1 MSTYKKLTDK
11 YEVNV
16 YPKRDVVIVKGSG
29 AKVWD
34 ENGKE
39 YLDCTV
45 GIGVATIGHC
55 NPKVSEAIAEQ
66 SKTLITNPGIFYND
80 KRALML
86 EKLISISPKSLT
98 KAFITNSGTEAVEA
112 AIKFAR
118 ITTGKTDFISAMR
131 GFHGRTMGALS
142 ATHKEEYRTSFEPLV
157 PGFTFVAFNKIDK
170 LKEAIT
176 EKTAGIILEVV
187 QGEGGINI
195 GDKEY
200 FDEVRKICDENKI
213 ILIIDEI
220 QSGFCRTGKMFACEH
235 FDIQPDIMTVAK
247 AIAGGFP
254 VGAAICSDKIDIPTG
269 KHGSTF
275 GGNPLG
281 AAASIAAID
290 FMLEN
295 NLAKQAEEKGNYF
308 VSKFDVDKLSKVRG
322 IRNLGLMIGIELKE
336 KVQPYLVE
344 LMEKGIL
351 AMPAGKTIL
360 RLLPP
365 AVISYEDLDKVA
377 EVLNDMLK

>member
-1 MSTYKKLTDK
+1 
-11 YEVNV
+11 
-16 YPKRDVVIVKGSG
+16 
-29 AKVWD
+29 
-34 ENGKE
+34 
-39 YLDCTV
+39 
-45 GIGVATIGHC
+45 
-55 NPKVSEAIAEQ
+55 
-66 SKTLITNPGIFYND
+66 
-80 KRALML
+80 
-86 EKLISISPKSLT
+86 
-98 KAFITNSGTEAVEA
+98 
-112 AIKFAR
+112 
-118 ITTGKTDFISAMR
+118 
-131 GFHGRTMGALS
+131 
-142 ATHKEEYRTSFEPLV
+142 
-157 PGFTFVAFNKIDK
+157 
-170 LKEAIT
+170 
-176 EKTAGIILEVV
+176 
-187 QGEGGINI
+187 
-195 GDKEY
+195 
-200 FDEVRKICDENKI
+200 ICDENKI

-351 AMPAGKTIL
+351 AMPAGKTVL

>member
-1 MSTYKKLTDK
+1 MSNYKELIDT

-16 YPKRDVVIVKGSG
+16 YPKRDVVIVKGKD

-34 ENGKE
+34 DKGNE
-39 YLDCTV
+39 YIDCAA

-55 NPKVSEAIAEQ
+55 NDKVVEAITNQA
-66 SKTLITNPGIFYND
+66 KTLITNPAIFYND

-118 ITTGKTDFISAMR
+118 ISTGKTDFITAMR

-142 ATHKEEYRTSFEPLV
+142 GTHKADYRAPFEPLV
-157 PGFTFVAFNKIDK
+157 PGFSFVAFNNIDK
-170 LKEAIT
+170 LKEAVT
-176 EKTAGIILEVV
+176 DKTAGIILEVV

-195 GDKEY
+195 GSQEY
-200 FDEVRKICDENKI
+200 FDNVRKICDENKI
-213 ILIIDEI
+213 MMIIDEI
-220 QSGFCRTGKMFACEH
+220 QSGFCRTGKMFASNH
-235 FDIQPDIMTVAK
+235 FNIQPDIMTVAK
-247 AIAGGFP
+247 GIAGGFP
-254 VGAAICSDKIDIPTG
+254 VGAALCSDKICVPLG

-281 AAASIAAID
+281 AAASIAAIE

-308 VSKFDVDKLSKVRG
+308 VSKLNVDNLSKVRG
-322 IRNLGLMIGIELKE
+322 VRNLGLMIGIELKE
-336 KVQPYLVE
+336 KVQPYLIE
-344 LMEKGIL
+344 LMDKGIL

-365 AVISYEDLDKVA
+365 AVISYDELDQVA
-377 EVLNDMLK
+377 EILNEILI

>member
-1 MSTYKKLTDK
+1 MSTYKKLIDK

-39 YLDCTV
+39 YIDCTV